1 MAVAQ
6 TPAVAPE
13 SVDDL
18 GQDDSSSGEIVGA
31 EDDEAVEVSGDRLD
45 DVDTPSSGDRTSRG
59 DSPTSQPQTSED
71 GSGLW
76 RLLLTASASAATTA
90 VGMALLF
97 TRWIREAAPPELR
110 YAPSEENVKL
120 VMAVPLLLR
129 SYIPNVLTRNGHLAS
144 LFGYIKLPSW
154 RHRCDREVVPLSDG
168 GTVSV
173 EWSPL

>member
-1 MAVAQ
+1 MAVRAL
-6 TPAVAPE
+6 E
-13 SVDDL
+13 SVDAD
-18 GQDDSSSGEIVGA
+18 QDDSSSGEIVGA

-45 DVDTPSSGDRTSRG
+45 DVDTPSSGDSPTSRG

-154 RHRCDREVVPLSDG
+154 RHRCDRELVPLSDG

-173 EWSPL
+173 EWSHL